1 MMILQNDFV
10 INAPVYLLPSYR
22 ISPFR
27 TTDICKNK
35 NVEKVNNTYP
45 EEYLLSRFLGKK
57 ALITHNGRSA
67 LGTSLS
73 MLELNKDD
81 VVTIFTTTNKFYISG
96 CVTSEIEKYCQ
107 WSRKIERNTKA
118 ILVNHEF
125 GFSSQKMKEYASL
138 GFPIIEDFAHS
149 FISDSEDGDAG
160 YYADFL
166 IFSFS
171 KYFPIQIGGALLYN
185 QKYHVSSYK
194 KENINSYINNVI
206 SNHIESISNIK
217 LKRLKNYNYYTKL
230 FSKLSLSP
238 YFIMYK
244 NDCPGVFCFEVPKEI
259 DLVKMKIFINS
270 NGIESSIFYGEN
282 AYFLPC
288 HQNLKE
294 CDIEYIYNIVK
305 YFLEANL

>member
-1 MMILQNDFV
+1 MVLQNGFI
-10 INAPVYLLPSYR
+10 INAPAYLLPSYR

-27 TTDICKNK
+27 TADICKNK
-35 NVEKVNNTYP
+35 NIEKANSTDPYK
-45 EEYLLSRFLGKK
+45 YLLGRFLGKK
-57 ALITHNGRSA
+57 ALITDNGRSA
-67 LGTSLS
+67 LGTSLA
-73 MLELNKDD
+73 MLELKSDD

-96 CVTSEIEKYCQ
+96 CVTSEIEKFCQ
-107 WSRKIERNTKA
+107 WSREIEDNTKV

-149 FISDSEDGDAG
+149 FISDSKNGDAG

-171 KYFPIQIGGALLYN
+171 KYFPIQIGGALLYD
-185 QKYHVSSYK
+185 QKYQNPYAK
-194 KENINSYINNVI
+194 KEITNSYVTNVI
-206 SNHIESISNIK
+206 SNYIESISSIK

-230 FSKLSLSP
+230 FSKLKLTP
-238 YFIMYK
+238 YFKIYE
-244 NDCPGVFCFEVPKEI
+244 NDCPGVFCFEVPKKI
-259 DLVKMKIFINS
+259 DLVEMKIFINS

-288 HQNLKE
+288 HQNLEE
-294 CDIEYIYNIVK
+294 CDIEYIYNVVK
-305 YFLEANL
+305 CFLEVNL

>member
-1 MMILQNDFV
+1 MILQNNFV
-10 INAPVYLLPSYR
+10 INVPEYLLPSYR

-35 NVEKVNNTYP
+35 NIEKVGNTDP
-45 EEYLLSRFLGKK
+45 KEYLVSRFLGKK
-57 ALITHNGRSA
+57 AHITDSGRSA
-67 LGTSLS
+67 LGTSLG
-73 MLELNKDD
+73 MLELEIDD
-81 VVTIFTTTNKFYISG
+81 IVTIFTTTNKSYISG

-107 WSRKIERNTKA
+107 WSREIESNTKV

-125 GFSSQKMKEYASL
+125 GFSSQKMKEYSSL

-149 FISDSEDGDAG
+149 FISDSTNRDVG

-185 QKYHVSSYK
+185 RKYHIPLHE
-194 KENINSYINNVI
+194 KEDTNSYITDVI
-206 SNHIESISNIK
+206 SNYIESISSIK
-217 LKRLKNYNYYTKL
+217 LKRLENYNHYTKL
-230 FSKLSLSP
+230 FSNLNLVP
-238 YFIMYK
+238 YFIMYE
-244 NDCPGVFCFEVPKEI
+244 NDCPGVFCFEVPKKI

-288 HQNLKE
+288 HQNLEE
-294 CDIEYIYNIVK
+294 CDIEYIYNVVK